1 MIPVVGNVVSAG
13 ATLHDI
19 FGGEGLI
26 ANYKGCMA
34 GTHP

>member
-1 MIPVVGNVVSAG
+1 MIPVVGNIVSAG